1 MATSSRI
8 ADSVGRVL
16 GGRYRLT
23 RPVGVGASAHVY
35 AADDVR
41 LRRRVAVK
49 VLHPALAGE
58 EPFLRR
64 FRAEARVVASLRHAH
79 ILQVYDWGED
89 SGSPYLVTELLEGG
103 SLRGMLDRGVRLS
116 PAQAASLGADVA
128 AALDHAHR
136 QGLVHRDVKP
146 ANLLF
151 DGDGRVA
158 VADFGLARALAE
170 AAWTEP
176 AGAVVGTARYAAPE
190 QAQGEQLDAR
200 ADVYSLAVVLVEAM
214 TGQVPFTADTAIGT
228 LMARVGRPL
237 PVPEEAGPLKGA
249 LDAAGSP
256 DPAGRPDAGAFA
268 RALREAASLLPP
280 PAPLPLVDLFELGVL
295 DRDDLDPTRHPGG
308 TELFDGERAV
318 PSAPPPAPG
327 AERPS
332 TAGSRRRRRRWPFV
346 AAGALLAAAAAAGA
360 WYGLVGLP
368 KPLEAVPSLVGDT
381 ARAAAAAAGRA
392 HLHLAVRGRAY
403 NARYR
408 AGEVVAQTPSGGRI
422 RQGGTLAVVL
432 SLGPQPVPVPT
443 GLDGD
448 LQPAAEQALA
458 ALGLRYAVVDQ
469 TSMTVGAGEVISYRP
484 DSGTLLPGQTV
495 TLVVSVGKPKV
506 AVPAVSGTY
515 AQAAAA
521 LQAQGLAAA
530 EEQVYSDTVKA
541 GQVVATDPAAGTE
554 ITVGS
559 TVAVEVSKGPH
570 LVAVPDV
577 AGQSVGAATQ
587 ALQAAGFSVSGVTGN
602 PLGTVSRTSPAAGAE
617 VLYGSSVQIFTS

>member
-1 MATSSRI
+1 
-8 ADSVGRVL
+8 
-16 GGRYRLT
+16 
-23 RPVGVGASAHVY
+23 
-35 AADDVR
+35 
-41 LRRRVAVK
+41 
-49 VLHPALAGE
+49 
-58 EPFLRR
+58 
-64 FRAEARVVASLRHAH
+64 
-79 ILQVYDWGED
+79 
-89 SGSPYLVTELLEGG
+89 
-103 SLRGMLDRGVRLS
+103 
-116 PAQAASLGADVA
+116 
-128 AALDHAHR
+128 LDHAHR
-136 QGLVHRDVKP
+136 QGLVHRDIKP

-151 DGDGRVA
+151 DGEGRVA

-190 QAQGEQLDAR
+190 QVRGEQLDAR
-200 ADVYSLAVVLVEAM
+200 ADVYSLALVLVEAM
-214 TGQVPFTADTAIGT
+214 TGRVPFAADTAIGT

-237 PVPEEAGPLKGA
+237 PVPEEAGPLKDA
-249 LDAAGSP
+249 LDAAGDP
-256 DPAGRPDAGAFA
+256 DAARRPDAGAFA
-268 RALREAASLLPP
+268 RALREASALLPP

-295 DRDDLDPTRHPGG
+295 ERDDLDPTRHPGAA
-308 TELFDGERAV
+308 ELFDGERAA
-318 PSAPPPAPG
+318 PAALPAADRAAPPGP
-327 AERPS
+327 
-332 TAGSRRRRRRWPFV
+332 RRRRRRWPLA
-346 AAGALLAAAAAAGA
+346 AAGVLLAAAAAAGA

-368 KPLEAVPSLVGDT
+368 KPLEPVPSLVGDT
-381 ARAAAAAAGRA
+381 AGAAAAAAGRA

-403 NARYR
+403 SARYR
-408 AGEVVAQTPSGGRI
+408 AGEVVAQAPSAGRI
-422 RQGGTLAVVL
+422 RQGGTVSVVL
-432 SLGPQPVPVPT
+432 SLGPQPVPVPG
-443 GLDGD
+443 GLAGD

-469 TSMTVGAGEVISYRP
+469 TSMTVGAGEVISYHP

-495 TLVVSVGKPKV
+495 TLVVSTGKPKV

-515 AQAAAA
+515 AQAAAT

-530 EEQVYSDTVKA
+530 EEQVYSDSVGA
-541 GQVVATDPAAGTE
+541 GQVVGTVPAAGTVT
-554 ITVGS
+554 TVGS